1 MLRAGSNPPLL
12 GARKMALTNRQRVE
26 NGLNFLRDGLGPF
39 VERELASALGEQWKT
54 DVSSRHRRGFVELP
68 DGRIE
73 WDTYALLKSMIDH
86 WHDAFRR
93 TLGHFERSLVSELLE
108 HRNRWAHDRP
118 FSSDDALRVLD
129 SIGRLLQSV
138 TAPEQVAEVD
148 KLKVELQRIV
158 FSEQARHKTRQSAA
172 IEVRV
177 NAGLRPWR
185 EIVSPHPDVSSGQYV
200 QAEFAAD
207 LAQVARNEGSD
218 EYRDPVEFYRRTF
231 ITDGL
236 KDLLVGALRR
246 LSGAGGDPVVELQT
260 NFGGGKT
267 HSMLALYHLFG
278 AARSADLPGLEP
290 ILKGAEVDR
299 AEPARRAVLVGSALS
314 PGEVSNKPDGTEVR
328 TLWGEMAWQLGGKDA
343 YKAVAASDASGTS
356 PGSKDLAQLFSALG
370 PCVVLIDE
378 WVAYARQM
386 VGKRN
391 LPAGDFEAQASFAQ
405 ALTEAARAAKQT
417 LVVASV
423 PASKIEI
430 GGDHGEY
437 ALDTLRNVFE
447 RLGTPWR
454 PASADEGFEIVRR
467 RLFEPIRD
475 KAIYTDR
482 DAVVDAFL
490 RMYKG
495 SPADFPAGSSEGT
508 YRRKLAAAYPIHP
521 ELFDRLY
528 GEWSTLD
535 KFQRTR
541 GVLRLLAKVIHRL
554 WESNDSGLLIMPS
567 SVPMDDGAVK
577 SELTRYLH
585 DVWEPI
591 ISEDV
596 DGPSSLPL
604 DIDRSTPNLGR
615 FSACRRVART
625 LYVGTAPGAEG
636 KNPGI
641 DDRSVRLGCAQ
652 PGESAATF
660 GDALRRISERA
671 KHIHQDGNRYW
682 LSTKANL
689 NRVAEDRANELLQQP
704 EELHEEIKR
713 RLRDDRSRGEFRG
726 VHACPESSA
735 EVGDDSDARLVILGP
750 QYPHRKEQAD
760 SAAMQAAKGILE
772 TRANSPRINRNTL
785 VFLAPEGQRLDDLMA
800 GVASYLAWV
809 SIKEDEVNLDLANSQ
824 KRQADTKVTDGDRT
838 VKLRIEDTWVHALV
852 PVQTNPTADV
862 TWDEIRITGTESLP
876 KRTATKLKL
885 DELLMP
891 EMGGVRLRMELDRHL
906 WPDKNHVS
914 ISELAEWFPRYL
926 YLPRVQSRDT
936 IVGAAKD
943 GTTGLLVDETFCV
956 AAGYD
961 EEEGRYTGLLLRA
974 SASTVYTPSTL
985 LVKPEVARKQIEEDE
1000 KPKCPACQAVEPDWD
1015 ADQGQCANCGYGRPV
1030 PQVCPQ
1036 CDAPEPDWD
1045 TTKGV
1050 CSKCGYERPGPPPP
1064 KPPPQPPE
1072 KKTTLFVG
1080 SVPLDESRV
1089 GRDAGRIA
1097 DEVLGHLTTLPGA
1110 RAKVTLEIE
1119 VEVPEGV
1126 EDDVVRIV
1134 SENATTLKFT
1144 NASFEEE

>member
-1 MLRAGSNPPLL
+1 MAITNRERVQRGLDSLRAGLSPY
-12 GARKMALTNRQRVE
+12 
-26 NGLNFLRDGLGPF
+26 
-39 VERELASALGEQWKT
+39 VERELKAQMGDLWVN
-54 DVSSRHRRGFVELP
+54 DVSYRLDRDLKRLP
-68 DGRIE
+68 DGTYE
-73 WDTYALLKSMIDH
+73 WDTPSLLKAMIGNWRDI
-86 WHDAFRR
+86 FGR

-108 HRNRWAHDRP
+108 TRNAWAHERT
-118 FSSDDALRVLD
+118 FSSEDTLRALD
-129 SIGRLLQSV
+129 SIGRLL
-138 TAPEQVAEVD
+138 TAVSAHGQAKEVD
-148 KLKVELQRIV
+148 KIKVELQRTV
-158 FSEQARHKTRQSAA
+158 FAEQARQQTRNVPLMEGKPASGLKSWRDVVMPHK
-172 IEVRV
+172 
-177 NAGLRPWR
+177 
-185 EIVSPHPDVSSGQYV
+185 DVATGRYV

-207 LAQVARNEGSD
+207 LAQVARGEGSD
-218 EYRDPVEFYRRTF
+218 EYLNPTEFYRRTF

-236 KDLLVGALRR
+236 RELLSGALRR
-246 LSGAGGDPVVELQT
+246 LDGREGDPVVELQT

-278 AARSADLPGLEP
+278 DTPSSSLPGMEA
-290 ILKGAEVDR
+290 ILKDVGVEQA
-299 AEPARRAVLVGSALS
+299 PTARRAALVGTALS
-314 PGEVSNKPDGTEVR
+314 PGEVSHKPGGIEVR
-328 TLWGEMAWQLGGKDA
+328 TLWGEIAWQLGGKDA
-343 YKAVAASDASGTS
+343 FDMVAESDAKGIS
-356 PGSKDLAQLFSALG
+356 PGSEALATMFSALA
-370 PCVVLIDE
+370 PCMVLIDE

-386 VGKRN
+386 VGKRD

-467 RLFEPIRD
+467 RLFEPITE
-475 KAIYTDR
+475 KALYTER
-482 DAVVDAFL
+482 DAVVDAFI

-495 SPADFPAGSSEGT
+495 SQADFPAGCAEGV

-554 WESNDSGLLIMPS
+554 WESNDAGLLIMPS

-615 FSACRRVART
+615 YSACRRVART

-660 GDALRRISERA
+660 GDALRRIGERA

-735 EVGDDSDARLVILGP
+735 EVGDDTVARLVVLGP
-750 QYPHRKEQAD
+750 KFPHRKDQKD
-760 SAAMQAAKGILE
+760 SAAIQAAREILDA
-772 TRANSPRINRNTL
+772 RGNSPRINRNTL
-785 VFLAPEGQRLDDLMA
+785 VFLAPEAQRLNDLMA
-800 GVASYLAWV
+800 GVASYLAWL
-809 SIKEDEVNLDLANSQ
+809 SIKEDEGNLDLAKSQ
-824 KRQADTKVTDGDRT
+824 IRLTETKVKDTDRT

-852 PVQTNPTADV
+852 PTQANPTADL
-862 TWDEIRITGTESLP
+862 TWDEIRISGTESLA
-876 KRTATKLKL
+876 KRTATKLKI

-891 EMGGVRLRMELDRHL
+891 EMGGIRLRMELDRYL

-914 ISELAEWFPRYL
+914 IGELTEWFPRYL

-936 IVGAAKD
+936 IVDSVKD
-943 GTTGLLVDETFCV
+943 GTTGLLVDETFCL
-956 AAGYD
+956 AAGFD
-961 EEEGRYTGLLLRA
+961 EEKGRYTGLLLRA
-974 SASTVYTPSTL
+974 TASTVYSPSTV
-985 LVKPEVARKQIEEDE
+985 LVKPEIARKQIEEDE
-1000 KPKCPACQAVEPDWD
+1000 KPKCPACKAIEPAWNEER
-1015 ADQGQCANCGYGRPV
+1015 GECSSCGYGRPV
-1030 PQVCPQ
+1030 PQTCPQ
-1036 CDAPEPDWD
+1036 CNAPEPGWD
-1045 TTKGV
+1045 IATGV
-1050 CSKCGYERPGPPPP
+1050 CSKCGYKRPTPPPP
-1064 KPPPQPPE
+1064 PPPPTPPE
-1072 KKTTLFVG
+1072 KKVTLFVG
-1080 SVPLDESRV
+1080 SVRLDESRV

-1097 DEVLGHLTTLPGA
+1097 DEILGHMTTLPGA
-1110 RAKVTLEIE
+1110 RAKVTMEIE
-1119 VEVPEGV
+1119 IEVPEGI

-1134 SENATTLKFT
+1134 SENATTLKFD